1 MTPKPTPPTPPT
13 PPTAPS
19 SANSPKFAGASVS
32 ETALASKVS
41 GVSTSAGTFAHTV
54 QPGGSHLFAPA
65 APTLITNAK
74 ALTLLMGKRPRRG
87 DDLGELS
94 ILPRADVLIEN
105 GKITSVMPGPSALR
119 DMQKSGV
126 RTIDA
131 NGDVL
136 MPGFIDCHTHAC
148 WAGSRIDE
156 WEMKLAGASYLD
168 ILKRGG
174 GIMSTVADVRK
185 ATQAELTD
193 LLVERLAKMLE
204 NGTTTVEV
212 KSGYGLSTHDELKML
227 RAIHDAAP
235 KFPGSIIATAL
246 LGHAIDPAESREAF
260 VRQMI
265 DETLP
270 AITQEFPRIAIDAYC
285 ETAAWSP
292 GECMELFE
300 KAYAS
305 DHPIRVHAD
314 QFNSLGMTSSAA
326 LHGYVSVD
334 HLEASTPAELDV
346 LGRSGTAGVILP
358 ACGYH
363 LDNRYASG
371 RALASK
377 GGIVA
382 IASNCNP
389 GSAPC
394 YSMQNV
400 MQLAVRNCGL
410 SIAEAITAST
420 VNAAHVLG
428 LLDRGTL
435 APGQRADLV
444 LLRTTDERDL
454 AYEFGTN
461 LVRMVMCGGRTVR
474 G

>member
-1 MTPKPTPPTPPT
+1 MTQPQQ
-13 PPTAPS
+13 
-19 SANSPKFAGASVS
+19 NSPSKQNSQAASAPKAAGSS
-32 ETALASKVS
+32 
-41 GVSTSAGTFAHTV
+41 SAGTFVHAV
-54 QPGGSHLFAPA
+54 QPGGSNLYGPA

-74 ALTLLMGKRPRRG
+74 AITLLMGKRPRRG
-87 DDLGELS
+87 EDLGELS
-94 ILPRADVLIEN
+94 ILPRADVLVEN

-119 DMQKSGV
+119 DMQRAGV
-126 RTIDA
+126 RVIDA

-136 MPGFIDCHTHAC
+136 LPGFVDCHTHAC

-174 GIMSTVADVRK
+174 GIMSTVAAVRK
-185 ATQAELTD
+185 ATQPELTG
-193 LLVERLAKMLE
+193 LLLERLARMLE

-235 KFPGSIIATAL
+235 KFQGSIIATAL

-260 VRQMI
+260 VRRMI

-270 AITQEFPRIAIDAYC
+270 AITQEFPGIAIDAYC

-300 KAYAS
+300 KAYAA

-314 QFNSLGMTSSAA
+314 QFNCLGMTSSAA
-326 LHGYVSVD
+326 LHGYMSVD

-363 LDNRYASG
+363 LDHRYASG

-400 MQLAVRNCGL
+400 IQLAVRNCGL
-410 SIAEAITAST
+410 KISEAITAST
-420 VNAAHVLG
+420 VNAAHVLR
-428 LLDRGTL
+428 LIDRGTL